1 MGLFMQYPGL
11 NGDSTEKGYEG
22 WITLS
27 SVHFGSSRSVDVAVG
42 SAKSREAKSPTIS
55 AVTVTKALDASS
67 AGLFRA
73 SVSLSEGVNV
83 RIAFTKTG
91 GETYLKYDLSNV
103 LIASYHIATDGDR
116 PIETVNV
123 SCAKFEMTV
132 TTTDANNNPIAPM
145 TTGYDL
151 AQNAAL

>member
-22 WITLS
+22 WVTLS
-27 SVHFGSSRSVDVAVG
+27 SVNFGASRSVDVAVG

-55 AVTVTKALDASS
+55 AVTVTKKLDASS

-73 SVSLSEGVNV
+73 SVSLAQGVNV
-83 RIAFTKTG
+83 TIAFTKTG
-91 GETYLKYDLSNV
+91 GETYLKYSLSNV
-103 LIASYHIATDGDR
+103 LISGYHISTAGDF
-116 PIETVNV
+116 PVETVSI
-123 SCAKFEMTV
+123 SCAVFQMTV
-132 TTTDANNNPIAPM
+132 TTTDANNQPIAPM

-151 AQNAAL
+151 AQNSPI